1 MAAGVHAALGD
12 TKKAEEV
19 AMGAT
24 KSTVIVAAAAVGTL
38 CGPGAPAC
46 SSALAVG
53 STAAWDGVDSAV
65 SGQNRGWV
73 KRVND
78 LATGQANIDE
88 AFDTVADV
96 ALTAAGG
103 ALQGYAGR

>member
-1 MAAGVHAALGD
+1 MAAGVHAALGN

-24 KSTVIVAAAAVGTL
+24 KSTVIAAATAVGTL

-65 SGQNRGWV
+65 SGQKRGWV
-73 KRVND
+73 KGVND
-78 LATGQANIDE
+78 LATGKSDIGE
-88 AFDTVADV
+88 
-96 ALTAAGG
+96 GM
-103 ALQGYAGR
+103 